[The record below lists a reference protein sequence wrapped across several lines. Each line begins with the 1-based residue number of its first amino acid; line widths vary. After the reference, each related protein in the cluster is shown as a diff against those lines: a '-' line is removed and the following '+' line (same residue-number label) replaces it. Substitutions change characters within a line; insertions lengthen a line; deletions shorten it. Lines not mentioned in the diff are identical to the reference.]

1 MTQVQQMRMGLRV
14 AQTSLERAM
23 SSTDAD
29 EMAALAIQAA
39 NRILE
44 SSSLRPVEVQRS
56 RCPNPVCNRII
67 TEADP
72 IFAGFCSTMCREG
85 FSRRGTFN
93 SIVETV
99 GRIYGES

>member
-14 AQTSLERAM
+14 AHTALERAM
-23 SSTDAD
+23 STTDAE
-29 EMAALAIQAA
+29 EMRVLAIQAA

-44 SSSLRPVEVQRS
+44 SSTPKPIEVVRS

-72 IFAGFCSTMCREG
+72 IFEGFCSTMCREG
-85 FSRRGTFN
+85 FRRGRPLPLP
-93 SIVETV
+93 ERLPH
-99 GRIYGES
+99 GQL